1 MKTLTRRQA
10 LQDAAVG
17 FGALALSAMMADA
30 SEVALAKERLYDQ
43 ASELREG
50 ARYTLYTA
58 LLTTLKLFAP
68 FLPYVTEE
76 IYQALFAIFE
86 GVTSLHISSW
96 PTINQA
102 FINEKAEAAGE
113 LLIEVATAVRRYKS
127 ESNISLG
134 TELTRLQLATTNPA
148 IAEMLRAA
156 TADIKSV
163 TRARQIEVSEHLDPD
178 LEPMKSEGAIG
189 VALAR

>member
-1 MKTLTRRQA
+1 M
-10 LQDAAVG
+10 
-17 FGALALSAMMADA
+17 S
-30 SEVALAKERLYDQ
+30 KERLYDQ
-43 ASELREG
+43 ASDLREG

-68 FLPYVTEE
+68 FLPFVTEG
-76 IYQALFAIFE
+76 IYQALFAPSE
-86 GVTSLHISSW
+86 GVASLHISSW
-96 PTINQA
+96 PTINEA
-102 FINEKAEAAGE
+102 FLNEKAEAVGE
-113 LLIEVATAVRRYKS
+113 FLIEIATAVRRYKS

-134 TELTRLQLATTNPA
+134 TQLQRLQLVTSDPEIT
-148 IAEMLRAA
+148 EMLRAA

-178 LEPMKSEGAIG
+178 LEPVKTHGAIR